1 MLASL
6 IVAKAVD
13 GMPLQRSR
21 KVYKRAGADLPVRTL
36 NRWELLG
43 HGLLSPLIRRIERMV
58 LSSDLITLDDTHLTA
73 RDPSATGGTQSGH
86 LWVYVGHSFDPGGDL
101 SQTRRYILYKY
112 APTWAAEY
120 PEKFLFGCQAI
131 LQGDAYRG
139 YDRIVSPNRGDCIG
153 KLLAGCS
160 MHARRPFKQA
170 LDIQDPLAPFFV
182 HTYQAIYQVEAEAK
196 ERSLTASERLELRHE
211 KSLPLMASIKT
222 RAQELSG
229 LPLNQPIQQG
239 VTYFLN
245 QWERLIVPF
254 RDDGRLEIDNGESER
269 RLRRVAQGRK
279 AWLFAGSEAGAQR
292 FAGDL
297 SVVATAEA
305 AGLEP
310 GDYIQR
316 ILPIISDWPN
326 QRIDELLPP
335 NWRIERDAFLA
346 EERAREASAE

>member
-1 MLASL
+1 
-6 IVAKAVD
+6 
-13 GMPLQRSR
+13 
-21 KVYKRAGADLPVRTL
+21 
-36 NRWELLG
+36 
-43 HGLLSPLIRRIERMV
+43 MV
-58 LSSDLITLDDTHLTA
+58 LSSDLITLDDTHLTT

-86 LWVYVGHSFDPGGDL
+86 LWVYVGHYFDPGGDL
-101 SQTRRYILYKY
+101 SKTQRYILYKY
-112 APTWAAEY
+112 APTWAAKY
-120 PEKFLFGCQAI
+120 PETFLSGCQAI

-139 YDRIVSPNRGDCIG
+139 YDRIVSPNRGDGIG

-170 LDIQDPLAPFFV
+170 LDIKDPLAPFFV
-182 HTYQAIYQVEAEAK
+182 QTYQAIYQVEAEAK
-196 ERSLTASERLELRHE
+196 ERSLTARERLEFRHE
-211 KSLPLMASIKT
+211 KSLPLMAVIKT

-229 LPLNQPIQQG
+229 LPLSKPIQQG

-245 QWERLIVPF
+245 QWDRLIVPF

-279 AWLFAGSEAGAQR
+279 AWLFAGSEAWAHR

-305 AGLEP
+305 SDLEP

-335 NWRIERDAFLA
+335 NWHIERDAFFA
-346 EERAREASAE
+346 EERARQASEEQC